1 MEPCFYC
8 GENHSPSA
16 CLVHSQDLTTQ
27 AIQNM
32 NDEHARSSQEI
43 SNGLN
48 ELADIFS
55 YNHAEQMWELQQ
67 QTNVLKDIRD
77 NLIQI
82 RLHWDDNRS
91 NEWLEKGAESLKRGM
106 IKKSF
111 DCLKKA
117 LEYNPLDYRIYITMG
132 HAYLRNDDLRNALDM
147 FEYALKNAPT
157 KYFKSYSLL
166 LIGRIYY
173 CLGDIKTAVEKSKQA
188 RELSPNYS
196 EAHYQYSTYVAQNL
210 SKKFLR

>member
-8 GENHSPSA
+8 GENHRPSA
-16 CLVHSQDLTTQ
+16 CLVHSQDLTRE
-27 AIQNM
+27 AIQN
-32 NDEHARSSQEI
+32 NTNEIGRSSREI
-43 SNGLN
+43 FNGLS
-48 ELADIFS
+48 ELAEVLS

-77 NLIQI
+77 NLVEI
-82 RLHWDDNRS
+82 RLHWDDNRA

-106 IKKSF
+106 IEESL

-132 HAYLRNDDLRNALDM
+132 HAYLRIDDLKNALDR

-157 KYFKSYSLL
+157 KYYESYSLL
-166 LIGRIYY
+166 LMGRIYF
-173 CLGDIKTAVEKSKQA
+173 CTGDIKTAIEKAKEA

-196 EAHYQYSTYVAQNL
+196 EAHYQYSTYIAANMSDKL
-210 SKKFLR
+210 IG

>member
-8 GENHSPSA
+8 GGNHRPSA
-16 CLVHSQDLTTQ
+16 CLVHSQELTRET
-27 AIQNM
+27 IQNM
-32 NDEHARSSQEI
+32 TNEYTHSSREI

-77 NLIQI
+77 NLIEI
-82 RLHWDDNRS
+82 RYQWNDNRA

-106 IKKSF
+106 IKESLN
-111 DCLKKA
+111 CLKKA

-132 HAYLRNDDLRNALDM
+132 HAYLRIDDLKNALGM

-157 KYFKSYSLL
+157 KYYKSYSLL
-166 LIGRIYY
+166 LMGRIYF
-173 CLGDIKTAVEKSKQA
+173 CMGDLKNAIEKVKNA
-188 RELSPNYS
+188 IDLSPNYS
-196 EAHYQYSTYVAQNL
+196 EAHYQYSTYIAAKMSTKL
-210 SKKFLR
+210 IG

>member
-8 GENHSPSA
+8 GKNHRTSA
-16 CLVHSQDLTTQ
+16 CLVHSQDMTTESINNL
-27 AIQNM
+27 AN
-32 NDEHARSSQEI
+32 ETSRFSREI
-43 SNGLN
+43 SDSIN
-48 ELADIFS
+48 ELSDVFS

-77 NLIQI
+77 NLIEI
-82 RLHWDDNRS
+82 RLHWDDNRA

-106 IKKSF
+106 IKESL

-132 HAYLRNDDLRNALDM
+132 HAYLRIDDLKNALDR

-157 KYFKSYSLL
+157 KYYESYSLL
-166 LIGRIYY
+166 LISRVYY
-173 CLGDIKTAVEKSKQA
+173 CMGDIKKAIDNTKLAV
-188 RELSPNYS
+188 ELSPDDP
-196 EAHYQYSTYVAQNL
+196 EVHYQYATYIVQNRCKRL
-210 SKKFLR
+210 TG